1 VIIRSELSEKG
12 EVMPVKLSWYV
23 ENRVMM
29 VAAQGDYTDEELIA
43 LDDQVIKYL
52 DQSTAPLVHMVMDRQ
67 ETTHIPSIK
76 SVTMVKWPKHPR
88 YGWTLVV
95 GSTNPF
101 QRFVVALANNFF
113 KGRQRNFDS
122 LDEALDFLNHVDSTL
137 PPLRDIQYQAKV

>member
-1 VIIRSELSEKG
+1 
-12 EVMPVKLSWYV
+12 MPVKLSWYL

-29 VAAQGDYTDEELIA
+29 VVAEGEYTDGELIN
-43 LDDQVIKYL
+43 LDGQVIKYL
-52 DQSTAPLVHMVMDRQ
+52 DQSTVPLVHMIMDRQ
-67 ETTHIPSIK
+67 GTTHIPSMK

-113 KGRQRNFDS
+113 KGRQRNFDTR
-122 LDEALDFLNHVDSTL
+122 DEALDFLNEVDSTL
-137 PPLRDIQYQAKV
+137 PPLRAIKQNVASV

>member
-1 VIIRSELSEKG
+1 
-12 EVMPVKLSWYV
+12 MPVKLSWYL

-29 VAAQGDYTDEELIA
+29 VVAEGEYTDDELIN
-43 LDDQVIKYL
+43 LDAQVIKYL
-52 DQSTAPLVHMVMDRQ
+52 DQSNVPLVHMIMDRQ
-67 ETTHIPSIK
+67 GTTHIPSMK

-122 LDEALDFLNHVDSTL
+122 REEALDFLNEVDSTL
-137 PPLRDIQYQAKV
+137 PPLRTIKQNVASV